1 MPAPENIARRSDV
14 VAVIPARYGSTR
26 FPGKPLVDLDGVPM
40 IVRVARQAALTGA
53 RVVVATDDARIEAAV
68 RSAGFEAVQTPP
80 DCASG
85 TDRVAAAVT
94 LLGLG
99 GARLILNVQGDEPLI
114 DPEDLLATVDECLGQ
129 GAPMGTLAR
138 PLEPARFESPTAV
151 KVVRA
156 QGGRALYFSRA
167 PIPWGCEKPLLHV
180 GIYVYTPEC
189 LLRLSRLPPSTLEL
203 TERLEQLRALEDGIP
218 IHVALA
224 RSTAESIAID
234 VPEDVSCVVAAL
246 RDRASQPSQR
256 TTHATR

>member
-1 MPAPENIARRSDV
+1 VPALGNIARRENI

-53 RVVVATDDARIEAAV
+53 RVVVATDDARIESV
-68 RSAGFEAVQTPP
+68 VKSAGIEAVQTPP
-80 DCASG
+80 ECASG

-99 GARLILNVQGDEPLI
+99 AARLILNVQGDEPLI
-114 DPEDLLATVDECLGQ
+114 DPEDLVATVDECLERD
-129 GAPMGTLAR
+129 APMGTLAR
-138 PLEPARFESPTAV
+138 PLELTRFESPTAV
-151 KVVRA
+151 KVVCA
-156 QGGRALYFSRA
+156 PSGRALYFSRA
-167 PIPWGCEKPLLHV
+167 PIPWGSEKPLLHV

-189 LLRLSRLPPSTLEL
+189 LLRLSRLPPSPLEL

-234 VPEDVSCVVAAL
+234 VPEDVSRVVAAL
-246 RDRASQPSQR
+246 RARASQPSQR